1 MCTIKIAELLKHQS
15 YPQAG
20 DTLYLM
26 IVDKINGEDNVVLDM
41 SGVDTLPS
49 MFLNTSIGRYID
61 DFGFNILREK
71 MTFHNIGAA
80 QAKRIKDYIQ
90 KIVLS
95 KQ

>member
-1 MCTIKIAELLKHQS
+1 MCTIKIAELLKDQS

-20 DTLYLM
+20 GVLYLQ
-26 IVDKINGEDNVVLDM
+26 IVDKIKCGDKVILDM

-61 DFGFNILREK
+61 DFGFDILREK
-71 MTFHNIGAA
+71 MTFHNIGVSQA
-80 QAKRIKDYIQ
+80 QRIKDYIQ